1 MSDMNP
7 PKLFSQYNKLRL
19 SNPVAFYKSKTQEA
33 MLLSRQH
40 HGLQFYDHGV
50 QQAWTYLVFY
60 NTPEYA

>member
-50 QQAWTYLVFY
+50 QQA
-60 NTPEYA
+60 